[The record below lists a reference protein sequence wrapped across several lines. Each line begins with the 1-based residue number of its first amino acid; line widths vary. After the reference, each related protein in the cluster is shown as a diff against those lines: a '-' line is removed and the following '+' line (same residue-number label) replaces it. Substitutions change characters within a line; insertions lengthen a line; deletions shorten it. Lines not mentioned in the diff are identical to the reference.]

1 MMNKMITASN
11 FVFILMLILL
21 LLNGC
26 ATKPYGSFI
35 QNPSL
40 ATSKAMADEVTAQI
54 VHLYPAANTQFNLR
68 HTVNDPFGHA
78 LIENLRLEGF
88 AVQERIN
95 SDNSLFVS
103 KILMGGSLPDIAIN
117 HEEDGASQPTGLALS
132 YIIDQSGDLYH
143 VNITI
148 DDTRLSRAFVA
159 QADSVQP
166 AGLWVRK
173 E

>member
-1 MMNKMITASN
+1 MRSN
-11 FVFILMLILL
+11 SLIIILL
-21 LLNGC
+21 LLVKGC
-26 ATKPYGSFI
+26 ATQPYGSFI
-35 QNPSL
+35 QNPS
-40 ATSKAMADEVTAQI
+40 TIYSKVMADEVTAQI
-54 VHLYPAANTQFNLR
+54 VRLYPAANTQFNLR

-78 LIENLRLEGF
+78 LIENLRVAGF

-95 SDNSLFVS
+95 SDNTLFVS
-103 KILMGGSLPDIAIN
+103 KILMGGSLPVIAIN
-117 HEEDGASQPTGLALS
+117 HEADGVSQPAGLALS

-143 VNITI
+143 VNIKI

-159 QADSVQP
+159 QADSVHP